1 MIWRLALL
9 PLPAWLAWRGHWG
22 LAFVCLVLMLVFHAL
37 RPRLHLFL
45 SRNSKLVRRNKA
57 KTSAGGEH
65 FLDLDPEFL
74 KAHPEIMPLAAYLG
88 SLVYNRDDNELGMR
102 LVSAVSS
109 GLGLGANLVPFL
121 LPQQYLPTD
130 QSVLAKTKGIAHYA
144 LEQFPSIL
152 VMAALVDGA
161 AAFFTGNELGGGGN
175 GKADAADV
183 FALGEAVGSVPELP
197 QPMFQLL
204 KLTSQHT
211 LKRWMEGNVDLGN
224 EPDLYHY
231 VCPEPFSPLLLPGL
245 CRGPGGLKM
254 NSTPRQVLHSR
265 AMAIILNK
273 LAANFMALAGYG
285 ELDGGGL
292 PYPKFEIELED
303 SGPIS
308 SCGDFL
314 RELHSKGGG
323 TLECHIQSNLTS
335 FGYELCVLE
344 DDEDTSLEFG
354 PDVTTDQRHRY
365 SPIPLA
371 FRTRTGIVS
380 PFDDAIP
387 VHQLSTHSAV
397 VWTLRNNKLLD
408 DECVMV
414 TFYTG
419 VEGFT
424 GYKPGW
430 EWERAWVQTSQ
441 QCAPVQDAIR
451 AADFAAVVGVC
462 SNLCVREAKFPF
474 GGYGGLGV
482 CADSVAWI
490 EHCLNGS
497 TNIFPLVMRGD
508 AKTLLLRVVHE
519 HVLGKLKHLPE
530 CSAFVEMARLAAKSL
545 VLLPNDIQVEP
556 HEMQESLHRVSQS
569 IFRDS
574 PFMGDRFE
582 RARMHK
588 VEAGWEEVLGN
599 LGLWEFSSGA
609 VIRGNGS

>member
-1 MIWRLALL
+1 MIWQLALLL
-9 PLPAWLAWRGHWG
+9 PLPAWLAWRGNWG
-22 LAFVCLVLMLVFHAL
+22 LACAFVVLALVFRAL
-37 RPRLHLFL
+37 RPRIHLFL
-45 SRNSKLVRRNKA
+45 SRNSKLVRRNKTA
-57 KTSAGGEH
+57 ASAGGEH

-74 KAHPEIMPLAAYLG
+74 KAHPEVIPLSAYLN

-121 LPQQYLPTD
+121 LPQKYLPSD
-130 QSVLAKTKGIAHYA
+130 QSVLAKTQGIANFA

-161 AAFFTGNELGGGGN
+161 AAFFTGKDMGGGGAGH

-183 FALGEAVGSVPELP
+183 FALGEAAGSTPELP

-204 KLTSQHT
+204 RFTSQHT
-211 LKRWMEGNVDLGN
+211 LKRWVEGNVDLGN
-224 EPDLYHY
+224 EPDLHHY

-254 NSTPRQVLHSR
+254 NSTPRQVVHSR
-265 AMAIILNK
+265 ALAIILNK
-273 LAANFMALAGYG
+273 LAANSMGMAGYG
-285 ELDGGGL
+285 ELAGAGL
-292 PYPKFEIELED
+292 PYAKFEVELED
-303 SGPIS
+303 SGPLS
-308 SCGDFL
+308 SCGEFL
-314 RELHSKGGG
+314 RELHERGGG
-323 TLECHIQSNLTS
+323 RLECHVQSNLTS

-344 DDEDTSLEFG
+344 DDEDESLEFG
-354 PDVTTDQRHRY
+354 PDVTSQKRHRY

-371 FRTRTGIVS
+371 FRTRTGIAS
-380 PFDDAIP
+380 PFNDAIP

-397 VWTLRNNKLLD
+397 VWTLWDNALLD
-408 DECVMV
+408 DECVTV

-430 EWERAWVQTSQ
+430 EWERSWVETSK
-441 QCAPVQDAIR
+441 QCTPVHEAIR

-490 EHCLNGS
+490 EHCLTGS

-508 AKTLLLRVVHE
+508 AKTLLLRVMHE
-519 HVLGKLKHLPE
+519 HVLGKLSHLIE
-530 CSAFVEMARLAAKSL
+530 CGEFVEMAKHAAKSL

-569 IFRDS
+569 IFRHS

-588 VEAGWEEVLGN
+588 VEAGWQEILGN
-599 LGLWEFSSGA
+599 LGLWNYSSAA
-609 VIRGNGS
+609 VTG